1 MDLDRPAVLSNGK
14 KPKKKPSSKSVWN
27 KLRPFLTFI
36 ISLSV
41 VVLIVFGVVNYVK
54 EHYFDPVDANDST
67 TIEVEIP
74 KNSSLSTI
82 ADRCV

>member
-41 VVLIVFGVVNYVK
+41 VVLIVFGVVNY
-54 EHYFDPVDANDST
+54 EMCIRDSY
-67 TIEVEIP
+67 
-74 KNSSLSTI
+74 K
-82 ADRCV
+82 ADRRTMP